1 MLSDEYIIK
10 NYELYKLAIKK
21 SSLSEDCNKYSEE
34 EMEYRN
40 AFHGWLQAG
49 NVKEEFA
56 DNDIMRI
63 RMLFRAE
70 KPASEQHAIEIVRA
84 AYEHAES
91 KIERQFERWA

>member
-49 NVKEEFA
+49 NVKSGSENRFTSSKPV
-56 DNDIMRI
+56 I
-63 RMLFRAE
+63 LFN
-70 KPASEQHAIEIVRA
+70 
-84 AYEHAES
+84 
-91 KIERQFERWA
+91 